1 MTPLDPLD
9 NKRDRPLL
17 VFVLGV
23 ARSGTSALTR
33 VLSLSGLALPGGMLG
48 AGKHNRRGYWEP
60 RDSIIL
66 NSSFLAR
73 CGSSWWDPSLRLL
86 EDGAI
91 DPDVRAGQVA
101 DIVAYLKRLPAA
113 PATVIKELRIT
124 ALSDMWFEA
133 AELAGYDTAAVIA
146 VRHPQ
151 EVVASLAEAGKAPE
165 ELGSALWLKYSL
177 LAEKSSRGV
186 PRVFVDYAEL
196 LDDWRRESKRIS
208 TTLAI
213 DLNAPD
219 ERAIDDFLSPDLQ
232 HQRYSGPVED
242 PFSSDWMTVVYE
254 TSAAAARDE
263 ALDTSALDR
272 VYQEYQANERCFRLA
287 FEGSR
292 GYVNSILNRLS
303 HPALMKP
310 VFELQ
315 AMARMRRGSWA

>member
-1 MTPLDPLD
+1 MTPLDAHD
-9 NKRDRPLL
+9 NKRNRPLL

-33 VLSLSGLALPGGMLG
+33 VLSLSGLALPSGMLG

-60 RDSIIL
+60 RDAIIL

-73 CGSSWWDPSLRLL
+73 CGSSWWDPSLRLS
-86 EDGAI
+86 EDGGI
-91 DPDVRAGQVA
+91 DPKLRADQIA
-101 DIVAYLKRLPAA
+101 DIVAYLKRMPPA

-133 AELAGYDTAAVIA
+133 AELAGFDTAAVIA
-146 VRHPQ
+146 VRHPH
-151 EVVASLAEAGKAPE
+151 EVVASLAEAGKAPQ
-165 ELGSALWLKYSL
+165 ELAGALWLKYSL
-177 LAEKSSRGV
+177 MAEKSTRGM

-208 TTLAI
+208 TTLAL
-213 DLNAPD
+213 DLDATD
-219 ERAIDDFLSPDLQ
+219 EGAIDDFLSPDLQ

-254 TSAAAARDE
+254 ATAAAARDE
-263 ALDTSALDR
+263 LLDIPALDR
-272 VYQEYQANERCFRLA
+272 VYREYQVNERCFRLA
-287 FEGSR
+287 FDGSR
-292 GYVNSILNRLS
+292 GYVNSLLNRLS
-303 HPALMKP
+303 HPVLMKP